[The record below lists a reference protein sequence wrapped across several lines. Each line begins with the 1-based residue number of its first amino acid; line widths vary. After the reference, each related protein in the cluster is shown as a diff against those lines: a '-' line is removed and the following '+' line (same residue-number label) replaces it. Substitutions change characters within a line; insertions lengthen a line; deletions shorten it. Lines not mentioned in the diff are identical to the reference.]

1 MFDLIQRKIRQ
12 ILMDSPLEDS
22 VRSFLLSPQKGVLFG
37 GGNQARIFLR
47 FCRIFHKHIKL
58 IVVSNPSRLSLPED
72 EACEPIVRLED
83 FLCKAPAAFDMMLAV
98 GPQAAAEMLPMLK
111 EHGLQ
116 ADQSADWET
125 ANRILH
131 ECERALF
138 AFYDDLSSRNS
149 STAPVHTTAYIH
161 IGMPKCGSTSL
172 QHFLWLNREELFDVG
187 YCYPEPLSGANSHYE
202 LLRGTSGSFDAY
214 ELPPHFYPAK
224 YSPAAIYNDLFS
236 QYPEKKFLLSSEM
249 FCRYDAAFF
258 RKNLR
263 ADVRKFVT
271 YVRSP
276 LLYAQSGLVESV
288 RMYVVT
294 HVCPLLP
301 SCGLFVSLA
310 EQLKILQHFSA
321 GSEEDML
328 IVSLHGGDVAKTF
341 CSLVGIPTE
350 GLNFNIPRANSSLG
364 VDYAFFLAH
373 LSFTPVPFEQLQKIL
388 IEVYALSRKHPSPKY
403 RLFSR
408 RQISEIPLDLIHQHE
423 ELGKRIGDPDFWDR
437 GYREVMAMDQC
448 PYRQLSKDRQYEI
461 FEQLSPESQKA
472 ILDVWPRSRELPGK
486 LRGSAFLPDIPE
498 DAETAAAMRLWCQ
511 RLRSVR

>member
-1 MFDLIQRKIRQ
+1 MLQNEICRDKIRQ

-22 VRSFLLSPQKGVLFG
+22 VRLFLLSPQKGVLFG

-47 FCRIFHKHIKL
+47 FCGIFHKHIKL
-58 IVVSNPSRLSLPED
+58 IVVSDPSRLSLPED
-72 EACEPIVRLED
+72 GAYEIVRFED
-83 FLCKAPAAFDMMLAV
+83 FLREEPAAFDMMLAV
-98 GPQAAAEMLPMLK
+98 GPQASAEIQPSLK
-111 EHGLQ
+111 EHGLK
-116 ADQSADWET
+116 AYQSADWVT

-138 AFYDDLSSRNS
+138 AFYDDLNSRSSSIALAR
-149 STAPVHTTAYIH
+149 TTVYIH

-172 QHFLWLNREELFDVG
+172 QHFLWLNREELSDAG

-214 ELPPHFYPAK
+214 ELPPLFYPAK
-224 YSPAAIYNDLFS
+224 YSPAAIYNGLFS
-236 QYPEKKFLLSSEM
+236 QYPDKKFLLSSEM

-258 RKNLR
+258 KKNLR
-263 ADVRKFVT
+263 MDTLKFVT
-271 YVRSP
+271 YIRSP
-276 LLYAQSGLVESV
+276 LLFAMSGLIESV

-294 HVCPLLP
+294 HACPLLP
-301 SCGLFVSLA
+301 SCALLVSLA

-328 IVSLHGGDVAKTF
+328 IASLHDGDVAKKF

-408 RQISEIPLDLIHQHE
+408 RQISEIPLDLIHQYE

-437 GYREVMAMDQC
+437 GYREVMAMEQC
-448 PYRQLSKDRQYEI
+448 PYRQLSEDRQYEI
-461 FEQLSPESQKA
+461 FEQLSPESQQA

-498 DAETAAAMRLWCQ
+498 DTETATAMRLWCQ
-511 RLRSVR
+511 RLRRT